1 MKKRI
6 LTGITTTGTP
16 HIGNYLGAIKPA
28 LELAKDYD
36 ESFYFLADYHA
47 IIKNSKSDEVSNSV
61 KHVALAW
68 LSSGLDPNKS
78 FFYRQSDVHEILE
91 LSWILNCVTAKG
103 LMNRSHAYKA
113 ATSIN
118 TDDEDKGITMGL
130 FSYPV
135 LMAADI
141 LMFNATHVPVGADQ
155 IQHIEM
161 TRDIAGRFNHLY
173 KKTFVLPEAIIQSS
187 KETVPGLDGQ
197 KMSKSYGNI
206 IPLLSTEKQLKK
218 SISKIV
224 TNSLEPGDPKDSS
237 NCTVFA
243 LYKYFA
249 TKQMIDELKDDY
261 KNGISWGDAKNK
273 LFEVVNNTVRPIRES
288 YETLLEDRDLINDLL
303 SDGSNKVRPIAKE
316 LLDSIRSSVGINKI
330 SDIRTWTDKEM
341 FIQFGD
347 SGLRIA
353 KLARAEDNRP
363 VKSYKKRKSISSETT
378 FNNDI
383 SSLDTLSNIL
393 WKVSLA
399 TSDRCKS
406 LNLAGYTITLK
417 LKTSNFKTI
426 TRRRTLPQ
434 VTQLA
439 DTIFNTCLTLLEGE
453 AKDQK
458 FRLIGVSLSNLSKPL
473 GDHGILLDP
482 MALKRGKAERVTDS
496 IRSKYGRN
504 SLIKGRQFKL

>member
-28 LELAKDYD
+28 LELAKEYD

-47 IIKNSKSDEVSNSV
+47 IIKNSKSTEVTDSV
-61 KHVALAW
+61 KNVALAW
-68 LSSGLDPNKS
+68 LASGLNPNKS
-78 FFYRQSDVHEILE
+78 FFYRQSDVPEILE
-91 LSWILNCVTAKG
+91 LSWVLNCVTAKG

-113 ATSIN
+113 ATTLN
-118 TDDEDKGITMGL
+118 KDDEDKGITMGL
-130 FSYPV
+130 FSYPI

-173 KKTFVLPEAIIQSS
+173 KKTFILPEAIIQSTN
-187 KETVPGLDGQ
+187 ETVPGIDGQ

-218 SISKIV
+218 SIAKIV

-249 TKQMIDELKDDY
+249 SKPMVDELCDDY
-261 KNGISWGDAKNK
+261 KKGISWGDAKNK
-273 LFEVVNNTVRPIRES
+273 LFEVVNNEITPIRES
-288 YETLLEDRDLINDLL
+288 YEKLQEDKDFINDLL

-330 SDIRTWTDKEM
+330 S
-341 FIQFGD
+341 
-347 SGLRIA
+347 
-353 KLARAEDNRP
+353 
-363 VKSYKKRKSISSETT
+363 
-378 FNNDI
+378 
-383 SSLDTLSNIL
+383 
-393 WKVSLA
+393 
-399 TSDRCKS
+399 
-406 LNLAGYTITLK
+406 
-417 LKTSNFKTI
+417 
-426 TRRRTLPQ
+426 
-434 VTQLA
+434 
-439 DTIFNTCLTLLEGE
+439 
-453 AKDQK
+453 
-458 FRLIGVSLSNLSKPL
+458 
-473 GDHGILLDP
+473 
-482 MALKRGKAERVTDS
+482 
-496 IRSKYGRN
+496 
-504 SLIKGRQFKL
+504 

>member
-78 FFYRQSDVHEILE
+78 FFYRQSDVPEILE
-91 LSWILNCVTAKG
+91 LSWILNCVTAQG

-330 SDIRTWTDKEM
+330 S
-341 FIQFGD
+341 
-347 SGLRIA
+347 
-353 KLARAEDNRP
+353 
-363 VKSYKKRKSISSETT
+363 
-378 FNNDI
+378 
-383 SSLDTLSNIL
+383 
-393 WKVSLA
+393 
-399 TSDRCKS
+399 
-406 LNLAGYTITLK
+406 
-417 LKTSNFKTI
+417 
-426 TRRRTLPQ
+426 
-434 VTQLA
+434 
-439 DTIFNTCLTLLEGE
+439 
-453 AKDQK
+453 
-458 FRLIGVSLSNLSKPL
+458 
-473 GDHGILLDP
+473 
-482 MALKRGKAERVTDS
+482 
-496 IRSKYGRN
+496 
-504 SLIKGRQFKL
+504 

>member
-68 LSSGLDPNKS
+68 LSSGLDSNKS
-78 FFYRQSDVHEILE
+78 FFYRQSDVPEILE

-273 LFEVVNNTVRPIRES
+273 LFEVVNNTVRPIRQS

-330 SDIRTWTDKEM
+330 S
-341 FIQFGD
+341 
-347 SGLRIA
+347 
-353 KLARAEDNRP
+353 
-363 VKSYKKRKSISSETT
+363 
-378 FNNDI
+378 
-383 SSLDTLSNIL
+383 
-393 WKVSLA
+393 
-399 TSDRCKS
+399 
-406 LNLAGYTITLK
+406 
-417 LKTSNFKTI
+417 
-426 TRRRTLPQ
+426 
-434 VTQLA
+434 
-439 DTIFNTCLTLLEGE
+439 
-453 AKDQK
+453 
-458 FRLIGVSLSNLSKPL
+458 
-473 GDHGILLDP
+473 
-482 MALKRGKAERVTDS
+482 
-496 IRSKYGRN
+496 
-504 SLIKGRQFKL
+504 

>member
-78 FFYRQSDVHEILE
+78 FFYRQSDIPEIME

-330 SDIRTWTDKEM
+330 S
-341 FIQFGD
+341 
-347 SGLRIA
+347 
-353 KLARAEDNRP
+353 
-363 VKSYKKRKSISSETT
+363 
-378 FNNDI
+378 
-383 SSLDTLSNIL
+383 
-393 WKVSLA
+393 
-399 TSDRCKS
+399 
-406 LNLAGYTITLK
+406 
-417 LKTSNFKTI
+417 
-426 TRRRTLPQ
+426 
-434 VTQLA
+434 
-439 DTIFNTCLTLLEGE
+439 
-453 AKDQK
+453 
-458 FRLIGVSLSNLSKPL
+458 
-473 GDHGILLDP
+473 
-482 MALKRGKAERVTDS
+482 
-496 IRSKYGRN
+496 
-504 SLIKGRQFKL
+504 